1 MNRRGLLAGSVA
13 GHLNKSSGYITISV
27 DSRSYRAH
35 RLAWLYVYKKWPED
49 CIDHINHIRTD
60 NRIENLREVEKSQ
73 NQKNMSKD
81 RRNKSGHSG
90 VIWYKAYEK
99 WSAEIWVNK
108 VKHFLG
114 YFENFEDAYRDWETD
129 RKSTV

>member
-1 MNRRGLLAGSVA
+1 MFPTLYL
-13 GHLNKSSGYITISV
+13 ISAYP
-27 DSRSYRAH
+27 DRFC
-35 RLAWLYVYKKWPED
+35 LAWLYVYKKWPED

-114 YFENFEDAYRDWETD
+114 YFENFEDAVLA
-129 RKSTV
+129 RKAAEERHGFHENHGK